1 MITFIKVKNNPHIL
15 EFIKQ
20 SEKVLKNQGYTDH
33 GLLHGQSV
41 ANRARTIAKEIGLT
55 KEDQEMAAISGFCHD
70 MGNFLSRSNH
80 NYFGAIL
87 FYQVFKDEFLIEKI
101 SIIMQAISV
110 HDKEEIGDKE
120 EAEMNFSHLISA
132 ILIIADK
139 SDVRKERVCLENLTE
154 IKKDI
159 HDRVNYATYWSKLKI
174 DKKRKKITLF
184 LKIDTKVVPIMEYF
198 EIFTQ
203 RMVYC
208 RKAAK
213 YLGYNFGL
221 VINNFKLL

>member
-1 MITFIKVKNNPHIL
+1 MITFTKVKNNSHVL

-20 SEKVLKNQGYTDH
+20 SEIVLKNQGYTEH
-33 GLLHGQSV
+33 SLVHIQLV
-41 ANRARTIAKEIGLT
+41 ADRARTIAKEIGLT
-55 KEDQEMAAISGFCHD
+55 KEEQEMSAISGFCHD
-70 MGNFLSRSNH
+70 MGNFLSRSHH

-87 FYQVFKDEFLIEKI
+87 FYQIFKDEFPIDKL

-120 EAEMNFSHLISA
+120 EVEMNFSHLISA

-139 SDVRKERVCLENLTE
+139 SDVRKERVYAENLKE
-154 IKKDI
+154 LKKDI

-174 DKKRKKITLF
+174 DKKKKEITLI

-213 YLGYNFGL
+213 YLGYKFGL
-221 VINNFKLL
+221 VINNFELL